1 MNNLQTYSGQQMNLT
16 NQIIE
21 ASKGSNLIYET
32 DIHKKIVILIWKIC
46 DLLNVPNDKRPNDDA
61 MINFVNFA
69 REKWYNL
76 TLNDIFLAVKCNINH
91 EFDEKIENYGSI
103 SISYIADCIF
113 HYRKLK
119 GKILIKERQRQ
130 EALNRPQTH
139 LSDEEN
145 NELLY
150 DGMVKFVNEQHR
162 LPEFWN
168 FTAVF
173 YHMQDTG
180 KLDHWNNLRKAD
192 LRSQVEAEMNANRQ
206 RNRKLAISL
215 DERRANTGEVPEEDI
230 REECRKRVV
239 LAELAKLLEIKNP
252 DYLSGEESAT

>member
-1 MNNLQTYSGQQMNLT
+1 MSVSYVPTTNEQIAIAAKGEKLMYLSAFREKFISLLARINARLGGKPENLPSDEVLELMISHAKQNWGMFT
-16 NQIIE
+16 IE
-21 ASKGSNLIYET
+21 EIELS
-32 DIHKKIVILIWKIC
+32 VILNIEFK
-46 DLLNVPNDKRPNDDA
+46 
-61 MINFVNFA
+61 
-69 REKWYNL
+69 YNEHIQFFGNL
-76 TLNDIFLAVKCNINH
+76 SVQ
-91 EFDEKIENYGSI
+91 YI
-103 SISYIADCIF
+103 STCLYK
-113 HYRKLK
+113 YNQLR
-119 GKILIKERQRQ
+119 GKALFSERQRHD
-130 EALNRPQTH
+130 ALAQPQTH

-180 KLDHWNNLRKAD
+180 KLDHWDNLRKAD

-239 LAELAKLLEIKNP
+239 LAELTKLLEIKNP